1 MKPVVNI
8 FWFRRDLRLYDNAGL
23 YHALRGDHPVL
34 PVFIFDRNILDELED
49 RTDRRVEFIHLAL
62 QEIQQQFVKLGSSLD
77 VRYGKP
83 VDIYKELLREYD
95 VRTIFTNH
103 DYEPYARERD
113 SSIEK
118 LLKENNTG
126 FCTFKDQVILEKDE
140 VLKDDGKPYTV
151 FTPYSRK
158 WKAVVTDFHLKPYPN
173 KKYFKNF
180 YKQPESKIPALK
192 EMGFEST
199 GLSFPEKEWKGQVI
213 RNYKEQRDIP
223 SIQGTSRLSVHLR
236 FGTISI
242 RTLAA
247 EAGALN
253 ETFLNEL
260 IWRDFYHMILWHFPK
275 VVGHAFKREY
285 DKIRWRNN
293 EKEFKAW
300 CDGKTGYPIVDAGM
314 RELNATG
321 FMHNR
326 VRMIVA
332 SFLTKHLLI
341 DWRWGE
347 AYFAKKLLDFD
358 LAANNGGWQWAAGS
372 GCDAAPYF
380 RVFNPYLQTKKF
392 DPELKYVRKWV
403 PEFEELT
410 YPQPIVEHEVAR
422 KRCLETYAA
431 ALKK

>member
-23 YHALRGDHPVL
+23 YHAFRSDNPVL

-49 RTDRRVEFIHLAL
+49 KTDRRVEFIHLAL
-62 QEIQQQFVKLGSSLD
+62 QEIQQQLVKLGSSLD

-158 WKAVVTDFHLKPYPN
+158 WKAVLTDFHLKPYPN

-180 YKQPESKIPALK
+180 YKQPERKMPALK

-223 SIQGTSRLSVHLR
+223 SVQGTSRLSVHLR

-275 VVGHAFKREY
+275 VVGHAFKPEY

-314 RELNATG
+314 RELNVTG